1 MKRLYL
7 LLLAL
12 AMVIGLSAQSNATLT
27 LRGTDTLGNRLLYDT
42 DLNIT
47 WYDYTNGRDV
57 WQNQVNWAS
66 ALTVDF
72 GGTIFNDWRL
82 TASDT
87 CTGYNCTG
95 GELGHLFYTE
105 LGNVAP
111 PAVNFGLVNRGDFQ
125 NLFPDAFYWTGT
137 EFDINQAWAF
147 SLAFGSQG
155 YGLKDGMSFGL
166 AVRRG
171 DVAAVPEPST
181 LLLLGSGL
189 AGLGFVRRRLL
200 S

>member
-12 AMVIGLSAQSNATLT
+12 AMVIGLSAQSNATLI
-27 LRGTDTLGNRLLYDT
+27 LRGTDTLGNRLIYDT

-47 WYDYTNGRDV
+47 WYDYTNAVDI

-72 GGTIFNDWRL
+72 NGTVFNDWRL

-95 GELGHLFYTE
+95 
-105 LGNVAP
+105 
-111 PAVNFGLVNRGDFQ
+111 
-125 NLFPDAFYWTGT
+125 
-137 EFDINQAWAF
+137 
-147 SLAFGSQG
+147 S
-155 YGLKDGMSFGL
+155 
-166 AVRRG
+166 
-171 DVAAVPEPST
+171 
-181 LLLLGSGL
+181 
-189 AGLGFVRRRLL
+189 
-200 S
+200 